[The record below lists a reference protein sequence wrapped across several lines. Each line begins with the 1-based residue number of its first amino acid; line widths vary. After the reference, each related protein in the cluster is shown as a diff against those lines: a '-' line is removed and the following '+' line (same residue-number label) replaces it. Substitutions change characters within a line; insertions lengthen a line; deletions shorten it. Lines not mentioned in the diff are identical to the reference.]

1 MQPATCF
8 NKECSAKVK
17 LCELILRKYA
27 GLVNESET
35 KTIGQIKS
43 MINPDDLSLA
53 AFISEFKDENYSYE
67 KDFLDVLK
75 KIFEYIQKEFT
86 YIELDIEINYWLTPK
101 EIITNKIGDDED
113 LAMLLC
119 NIARALG
126 NKECSVMMA
135 ELSNLTLHSFVL
147 LALGDK
153 NYILDACQNHKF
165 EQFSGSREE
174 VIQKYSFKQAHIKNF
189 VSMFNDA
196 EYKQFLSE

>member
-1 MQPATCF
+1 MQSATCF
-8 NKECSAKVK
+8 NRECSAKVK

-27 GLVNESET
+27 KAINESET
-35 KTIGQIKS
+35 KTIGQIKT

-53 AFISEFKDENYSYE
+53 AFISEFKEENYSYE
-67 KDFLDVLK
+67 KNFLEVLK
-75 KIFEYIQKEFT
+75 KIFEFIQKEFI

-113 LAMLLC
+113 LAMFLC
-119 NIARALG
+119 NVARALG
-126 NKECSVMMA
+126 NKECYIMMA

-147 LALGDK
+147 LTAENK
-153 NYILDACQNHKF
+153 TYILDTCQNHKF

-174 VIQKYSFKQAHIKNF
+174 VIQKYNFKQAHIKDF
-189 VSMFNDA
+189 VTMFNDI

>member
-1 MQPATCF
+1 MQSATCF

-27 GLVNESET
+27 KVINESET

-43 MINPDDLSLA
+43 MVNPDDLSLA
-53 AFISEFKDENYSYE
+53 SFISEFREDAYNYD
-67 KDFLDVLK
+67 KNFLEVLR
-75 KIFEYIQKEFT
+75 KIFEFIQKEFT
-86 YIELDIEINYWLTPK
+86 YIELDIELNYWLSSK

-113 LAMLLC
+113 LAMFLC
-119 NIARALG
+119 NVARALG
-126 NKECSVMMA
+126 NKDCFVIMS

-147 LALGDK
+147 ITIGEK
-153 NYILDACQNHKF
+153 NYILDPCQNHKF

-174 VIQKYSFKQAHIKNF
+174 VIQKYTFKQAHIKNF
-189 VSMFNDA
+189 VSMFNDV